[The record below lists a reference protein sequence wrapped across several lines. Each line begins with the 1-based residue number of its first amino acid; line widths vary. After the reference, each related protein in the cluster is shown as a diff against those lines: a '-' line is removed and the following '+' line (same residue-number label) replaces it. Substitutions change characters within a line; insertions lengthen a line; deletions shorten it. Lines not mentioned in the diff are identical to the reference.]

1 MATTFVRPVQLALDY
16 EQRVLW
22 AVTLFPLLAVALI
35 AACKLTPRLYMAV
48 IREDGLVEWATAL
61 VYCVATAFAVSLVFH
76 FWRDKEKIYALLY
89 GILAI
94 GMFFVA
100 MEEISWGQR
109 QLGLETPDTIRDIN
123 YKGEFNLHNVSSFP
137 LHESYIVVGLYG
149 AFSRLISTSLLRI
162 RNKKFI
168 NLLTPPYALC
178 LYFFIPFA
186 YYAYTEIL
194 YYTVL
199 LPSGLQWSDYWN
211 DEHFIIGKDQE
222 PLELLLSFGF
232 LLFTMFNWIRY
243 RVGAPLTLRWS
254 ADAAQDRSSDPI
266 P

>member
-1 MATTFVRPVQLALDY
+1 
-16 EQRVLW
+16 LW
-22 AVTLFPLLAVALI
+22 
-35 AACKLTPRLYMAV
+35 RN
-48 IREDGLVEWATAL
+48 
-61 VYCVATAFAVSLVFH
+61 
-76 FWRDKEKIYALLY
+76 KEKTYALLY

-94 GMFFVA
+94 GMFVVA

-109 QLGLETPDTIRDIN
+109 QLGLETPDIIKDIN
-123 YKGEFNLHNVSSFP
+123 SKEEFNLHNMSGFP
-137 LHESYIVVGLYG
+137 LHESYIVVGFYG
-149 AFSRLISTSLLRI
+149 AFSRLIATMLLGNRYP
-162 RNKKFI
+162 KFI
-168 NLLTPPYALC
+168 NLLTPSYALC

-186 YYAYTEIL
+186 YYTYNEIL
-194 YYTVL
+194 YYTIL
-199 LPSGLQWSDYWN
+199 LPQGLQWSDYWT

-254 ADAAQDRSSDPI
+254 AGAAQRRSSDSI